1 MIPLSMIPWRLVL
14 WGAAF
19 VAVAW
24 LAFKLFAWAGDTIER
39 AGKYETAIAAQR
51 EAEDRHS
58 AYVAA
63 TAREAL
69 AAAQRLEA
77 DMLADATLAAKLER
91 VSAENDELR
100 RHAARVPATVEKA
113 DAKGVLVASINPHWW
128 LCNGAAP
135 LGGLAADAAACAAGA
150 GAGAVPAR

>member
-24 LAFKLFAWAGDTIER
+24 LALKLLAWAGDTIER

-69 AAAQRLEA
+69 AAARRLEA

-91 VSAENDELR
+91 VSAENEDLR

-113 DAKGVLVASINPHWW
+113 NAKGVLVTSINPDWW
-128 LCNGAAP
+128 LCQSAA
-135 LGGLAADAAACAAGA
+135 LGGLAADAAACAASA
-150 GAGAVPAR
+150 GANAVPAR